1 MRIKYCLRYLAD
13 VALGRHG
20 WLTPRQI
27 SGDVRSIWNG

>member
-1 MRIKYCLRYLAD
+1 MQVWYCLRYLAD

-27 SGDVRSIWNG
+27 SGDVRVIWNG